1 MTRRNFIATSVASLL
16 LLAVVVGVVLS
27 VSDAQAASEGSTYSK
42 TFTSQC
48 SGGTVEVWHPEGYA
62 SGSRVVTVTGTYSA
76 YGKQRDSAIF
86 VAVSTGHEC
95 SRVKVET
102 VIVVGRTPA
111 TVTPMPT
118 TTPTPTP
125 TPSATPVSSGLA
137 LTRETTDPN
146 IEERLYR
153 ADGSFITDGSAV
165 ERSTGSVTYDS
176 ELREDVF
183 TPTGQATCIGGFYY
197 SGLRKNGQYSQ
208 SRCMTEEEAEEFGWT
223 SDNLEGLEASTTEPD
238 SGQRMDELQSGK
250 AGKRYINTANHQRS
264 TGCLLPTD
272 PVPSWPSSE
281 TKVEA
286 CTVP

>member
-95 SRVKVET
+95 SMVKVET

-118 TTPTPTP
+118 MTPTPTP
-125 TPSATPVSSGLA
+125 TPSATPVSSGLS
-137 LTRETTDPN
+137 LTDPN
-146 IEERLYR
+146 TQERLYR
-153 ADGSFITDGSAV
+153 ADGSFIREGSAV
-165 ERSTGSVTYDS
+165 ERSIGSALEPGD
-176 ELREDVF
+176 D
-183 TPTGQATCIGGFYY
+183 ATCIGGFYY

-208 SRCMTEEEAEEFGWT
+208 SRCMTEVEAAKSGWT
-223 SDNLEGLEASTTEPD
+223 DDDNWASDDNLNDGVDWKGWGKSTTKPD
-238 SGQRMDELQSGK
+238 SGQRMDELQSGRT
-250 AGKRYINTANHQRS
+250 GKRYINTANHQRS

-272 PVPSWPSSE
+272 PVPGWPSSE
-281 TKVEA
+281 TRMEN

>member
-27 VSDAQAASEGSTYSK
+27 VSDTQAASEGSTYSK

-95 SRVKVET
+95 SKLKVET

-125 TPSATPVSSGLA
+125 TPSATPVSSGLS
-137 LTRETTDPN
+137 LTDPN
-146 IEERLYR
+146 TEERLYR

-165 ERSTGSVTYDS
+165 ERSTGSVTYDLGY
-176 ELREDVF
+176 EVF

-208 SRCMTEEEAEEFGWT
+208 SRCMTEEEAKEFGWT
-223 SDNLEGLEASTTEPD
+223 SDDNWASDDNLEGWGKSTTKPD
-238 SGQRMDELQSGK
+238 SGQRMDELQSGR
-250 AGKRYINTANHQRS
+250 AGKKYRRSDGLS

-272 PVPSWPSSE
+272 PVPGWG
-281 TKVEA
+281 TNGVD